1 MELFGTDGVRGLAGG
16 KLNALNVM
24 RFALATGIHL
34 QKTSKYNKILV
45 GKDTRRSGYMIEN
58 ALVSGLTA
66 VGFDVV
72 QIGPMPTP
80 AIAFITENMRCDAGI
95 MITASHN
102 PFYDNGIKLFNAE
115 GNKISK
121 ECEQDIEAIFHDM
134 ERIENSF
141 VTKRE
146 IGRSVRIDDVIGR
159 YIVHIKNSFPKKYSL
174 YGKRVVIDC
183 ANGAAYKVAPT
194 VLRELGADVIEL
206 ATTPNGFNINTN
218 CGATSPDQLVQ
229 KVLETRADIG
239 IALDGDADRI
249 VIIDEKGK
257 VVDGDKLIGALAI
270 HLKNENKLA
279 NDKVVAT
286 VMSNQGLEDYL
297 ASHGLTLERS
307 DVGDK
312 HVLEVMRKVGSNFGG
327 EQSGHVIFSDYAKTG
342 DGLVSA
348 LQSFA
353 YMIET
358 NKTASEAFDVFD
370 LYPQEQANLNITHK
384 IPIDEIEGVDELFTE
399 IESAGM
405 RYLVRYSGTENL
417 LRILIEG
424 KEQHALHIMMDK
436 TVQFFKKALS

>member
-1 MELFGTDGVRGLAGG
+1 MELFGTDGIRGLAGG

-34 QKTSKYNKILV
+34 QKNSKYNKILV

-102 PFYDNGIKLFNAE
+102 PFHDNGIKLFNAE
-115 GNKISK
+115 GNKITK
-121 ECEQDIEAIFHDM
+121 ECEQNIETIFQDM

-183 ANGAAYKVAPT
+183 ANGAAYMVAPT
-194 VLRELGADVIEL
+194 VLRELGADVIEM

-218 CGATSPDQLVQ
+218 CGATSPELLAQ
-229 KVLETRADIG
+229 KVLEVRADIG

-249 VIIDEKGK
+249 VIVDEKGN

-270 HLKNENKLA
+270 YLKNENKLA

-312 HVLEVMRKVGSNFGG
+312 HVLEVMRKIGSNFGG

-384 IPIDEIEGVDELFTE
+384 IPVDEITGVEELFAE
-399 IESAGM
+399 IEAAGM

-424 KEQHALHIMMDK
+424 KDQHALHIMMDK

>member
-1 MELFGTDGVRGLAGG
+1 MELFGTDGIRGLAGG

-34 QKTSKYNKILV
+34 QKNSKYNKILV

-102 PFYDNGIKLFNAE
+102 PFHDNGIKLFNAE
-115 GNKISK
+115 GNKITK
-121 ECEQDIEAIFHDM
+121 ECEQNIETIFQDM

-183 ANGAAYKVAPT
+183 ANGAAYMVAPT
-194 VLRELGADVIEL
+194 VLRELGADVIEM

-218 CGATSPDQLVQ
+218 CGATSPELLAQ
-229 KVLETRADIG
+229 KVLEVRADIG

-249 VIIDEKGK
+249 VIVDEKGN

-270 HLKNENKLA
+270 YLKNENKLA

-384 IPIDEIEGVDELFTE
+384 IPVDEITGVEELFAE
-399 IESAGM
+399 IEAAGM

-424 KEQHALHIMMDK
+424 KDQHALHIMMDK

>member
-102 PFYDNGIKLFNAE
+102 PFHDNGIKLFNAE

>member
-134 ERIENSF
+134 ECIESSF